1 MPSRAERF
9 RRVAAKVREETNSEL
24 ANEIATLT
32 PLTADDVER
41 LAPTKAD
48 KEALAELMAIVSAA
62 TSENARIASFRRNV
76 SRLAKVAVR
85 LLRAVVD

>member
-9 RRVAAKVREETNSEL
+9 RRVAAKVREETNAEL
-24 ANEIATLT
+24 AREMATLT
-32 PLTADDVER
+32 PLRADEIARV
-41 LAPTKAD
+41 APTKAD

-62 TSENARIASFRRNV
+62 TSENARVASFRKNV
-76 SRLAKVAVR
+76 DRLAKVAVR